1 MTDQEVL
8 GRIKAIADRL
18 RIAYHAQ
25 TVILFG
31 SSARGE
37 ASDDSDTDLLV
48 IAPTQER
55 FFERSATVLGLVRDL
70 YSGLALSPIVLTPD
84 ELRQR
89 LDRGD
94 PFVKEIVGEGVTV

>member
-18 RIAYHAQ
+18 RTAYHAQ
-25 TVILFG
+25 RVILFG

-70 YSGLALSPIVLTPD
+70 YPGLALSPIVLTPA
-84 ELRQR
+84 EVRQR

-94 PFVKEIVGEGVTV
+94 PFVTEIVGEGVAV

>member
-1 MTDQEVL
+1 MTDQETL
-8 GRIKAIADRL
+8 ERIKAIADRL
-18 RIAYHAQ
+18 RDVYRAQ
-25 TVILFG
+25 RVILFG
-31 SSARGE
+31 SSARGG
-37 ASDDSDTDLLV
+37 ASPDSDTDLLV

-94 PFVKEIVGEGVTV
+94 PFVKEIVEEGVPV